1 MHCATPA
8 NSSDKNYSHR
18 IHFLAAEI
26 KDNKHA
32 FVSHTT
38 VRASSIPD
46 VRLFHSA
53 SGRSLEFHSW
63 SCIIDTFDL

>member
-8 NSSDKNYSHR
+8 NSSDKIYSHR

-32 FVSHTT
+32 FVGHTT

-46 VRLFHSA
+46 VRLCFILPLAEVWSFI
-53 SGRSLEFHSW
+53 LEVV
-63 SCIIDTFDL
+63 

>member
-32 FVSHTT
+32 FVGHTT

-46 VRLFHSA
+46 VRLCFILPLAEVWSFI
-53 SGRSLEFHSW
+53 LEVV
-63 SCIIDTFDL
+63 